1 MKTVFSF
8 YPPLALLCAAV
19 ALAGCQE
26 PSATPAVQLTP
37 WGASVQVKAED
48 LRFLPSALGAAGQDL
63 RLAASERNGL
73 LLLNAEGLELARLPG
88 SFSGLDSRAAGDQL
102 IVASL
107 DNATQQASLVSLDPL
122 SRQWGT
128 PVAVPARDYALA
140 GLCLYRDE
148 AANLHVFLLGEDGQG
163 EQWLVGSGTQLNSQP
178 QRLRGLPTPPGAEYC
193 HVDDAANRLFVNE
206 EGVGLWAY
214 AAQPEA
220 DVGRQPVDLRAPFGG
235 LQNSAGAMLSLPGG
249 LLALD
254 PGAARLHLYQQQGE
268 AWQAVASLS
277 LEGLEEP
284 ERLDA
289 RATATG
295 LELLIQDD
303 GTGRFYQG
311 QLNWQPIPQALPP
324 LLPNVAA
331 LRQSEPVGRQGD
343 AADDPAIWLHPSEP
357 ARSRVLGT
365 NKKQG
370 LLSYDLDGKL
380 VQELPVGR
388 LNNVDLR
395 TQVLLGGV
403 TVDLAAA
410 SNRDHNSI
418 SLFAIDRAS
427 GELREAGEIRTPL
440 KEIYGIC
447 LFQPNSDELYAFV
460 NGKDG
465 SFLQYRLHG
474 DAQGQMRGEQV
485 RRFQV
490 ASQPEGCVADD
501 RNQRLFIGEEAVGI
515 WVLDAR
521 AEQPAVLTSVL
532 KVGDLL
538 HADVEGMG
546 LYQGAN
552 RDYLVVSS
560 QGNDSYVVLDAAP
573 PYAPRGAFRVGLNG
587 ALGIDGA
594 SETDGLEVSSANFG
608 EPWSAGLL
616 VVQDGRKRLPESTQ
630 NFKFVPWNEVAK
642 ALELE

>member
-1 MKTVFSF
+1 
-8 YPPLALLCAAV
+8 
-19 ALAGCQE
+19 
-26 PSATPAVQLTP
+26 VQ
-37 WGASVQVKAED
+37 
-48 LRFLPSALGAAGQDL
+48 
-63 RLAASERNGL
+63 
-73 LLLNAEGLELARLPG
+73 
-88 SFSGLDSRAAGDQL
+88 
-102 IVASL
+102 
-107 DNATQQASLVSLDPL
+107 
-122 SRQWGT
+122 
-128 PVAVPARDYALA
+128 
-140 GLCLYRDE
+140 
-148 AANLHVFLLGEDGQG
+148 
-163 EQWLVGSGTQLNSQP
+163 
-178 QRLRGLPTPPGAEYC
+178 
-193 HVDDAANRLFVNE
+193 
-206 EGVGLWAY
+206 
-214 AAQPEA
+214 
-220 DVGRQPVDLRAPFGG
+220 
-235 LQNSAGAMLSLPGG
+235 
-249 LLALD
+249 
-254 PGAARLHLYQQQGE
+254 
-268 AWQAVASLS
+268 
-277 LEGLEEP
+277 
-284 ERLDA
+284 
-289 RATATG
+289 
-295 LELLIQDD
+295 
-303 GTGRFYQG
+303 
-311 QLNWQPIPQALPP
+311 
-324 LLPNVAA
+324 
-331 LRQSEPVGRQGD
+331 
-343 AADDPAIWLHPSEP
+343 
-357 ARSRVLGT
+357 
-365 NKKQG
+365 
-370 LLSYDLDGKL
+370 
-380 VQELPVGR
+380 
-388 LNNVDLR
+388 
-395 TQVLLGGV
+395 LGGV

-546 LYQGAN
+546 LYQGTN

-608 EPWSAGLL
+608 GPWSAGLL

-630 NFKFVPWNEVAK
+630 NFKFVPWNEVAS